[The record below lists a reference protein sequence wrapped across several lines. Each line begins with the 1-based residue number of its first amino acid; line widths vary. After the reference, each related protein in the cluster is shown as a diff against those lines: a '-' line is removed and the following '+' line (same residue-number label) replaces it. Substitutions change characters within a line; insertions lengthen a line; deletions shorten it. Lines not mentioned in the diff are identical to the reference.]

1 MASGDEVLQIDNC
14 PEKIGKE
21 AKCIYGTVATNGTET
36 KLKSEPGKDWYFWN
50 YKDNEIYRCSQ
61 TDEKDTSKKDTEFKD
76 CHKIQATITELVDV
90 KDNDCKTSEDKKFDA
105 NKCAEAI
112 KDKSGGNNP
121 TKYGYDEKDKDK
133 ILKKQE
139 TGGTYIKIKSAQTA
153 GARTGAVIRLAGEY
167 KNIFGYSRE
176 DWRERGKTNSK
187 IKIADETVYDLY
199 GKKIEDKAIDNF
211 TPAYK
216 SVSDGGVIDFNN
228 AARTKS
234 TMIGAG
240 AGGALGALSG
250 AAGADAAINE
260 RYLTALREYEDSLSN
275 IVCYTGARYLAKYN
289 DVIIIP
295 EMKNFE

>member
-1 MASGDEVLQIDNC
+1 M
-14 PEKIGKE
+14 
-21 AKCIYGTVATNGTET
+21 
-36 KLKSEPGKDWYFWN
+36 
-50 YKDNEIYRCSQ
+50 
-61 TDEKDTSKKDTEFKD
+61 
-76 CHKIQATITELVDV
+76 
-90 KDNDCKTSEDKKFDA
+90 
-105 NKCAEAI
+105 
-112 KDKSGGNNP
+112 
-121 TKYGYDEKDKDK
+121 
-133 ILKKQE
+133 
-139 TGGTYIKIKSAQTA
+139 
-153 GARTGAVIRLAGEY
+153 IRLAGEY